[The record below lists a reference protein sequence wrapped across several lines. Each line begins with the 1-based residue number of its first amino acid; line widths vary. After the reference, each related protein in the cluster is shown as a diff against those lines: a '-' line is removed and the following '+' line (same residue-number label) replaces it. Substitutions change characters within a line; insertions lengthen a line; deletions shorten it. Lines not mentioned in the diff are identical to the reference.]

1 MLDLRAIMAREARAR
16 RARRL
21 LQLLGM
27 RSTTW
32 LLSLAVVLVP
42 LAAGAQPRPS
52 AISTS
57 NGDGLDTH
65 LFRPAL
71 DSRGLIS
78 LNGVDVLPAGRIS
91 VGLTMD
97 YGRGLLRVADVGQKS
112 TALVRDSFT
121 GTFAFD
127 YGIADRAVVGI
138 VAPALLMSGDPQPGT
153 AGWGPQALDAQSIG
167 HVALHGKLKL
177 TRAGSGLGVAVAA
190 QIGVPVSDASRDAGA
205 DPSLWYWPTM
215 IFEKR
220 FGAEEQLRLVANIGY
235 RGHSASTTTLALRD
249 GRVRDGSRVTYG
261 AGASLR
267 VAESLDVVVETYGSY
282 LTSDSDAAVR
292 PSNEALGG
300 LKVFVDRSSH
310 LLLAAGPRI
319 TSGFEAADFRAVLGF
334 VFEPPAY
341 DTDGDGV
348 PDGEDACPSTPG
360 VRSTD
365 PAKNGC
371 PLDTDDD
378 GIPDTE
384 DACPLVKG
392 PRTGNPRTN
401 GCPPLPDAPPPPPP
415 PPGDR
420 DQDGVPDVEDAC
432 PDHPGARH
440 PDPKRNGC
448 PDILIGPTTITV
460 FDKILF
466 KTGSAEILPES
477 NPILDKVAKA
487 LNEHPELVLVEV
499 AGHADERGSE
509 KLNLSLTQ
517 ARVDSVMVA
526 LVARNVERSRLR
538 ARGYGYY
545 CPREEGHDEEAWS
558 RNRRVEFVILK
569 TNQGPT
575 GAPMGCDVATAHG
588 VAPAP
593 VP

>member
-1 MLDLRAIMAREARAR
+1 M
-16 RARRL
+16 
-21 LQLLGM
+21 
-27 RSTTW
+27 
-32 LLSLAVVLVP
+32 
-42 LAAGAQPRPS
+42 
-52 AISTS
+52 
-57 NGDGLDTH
+57 
-65 LFRPAL
+65 
-71 DSRGLIS
+71 
-78 LNGVDVLPAGRIS
+78 
-91 VGLTMD
+91 
-97 YGRGLLRVADVGQKS
+97 K
-112 TALVRDSFT
+112 
-121 GTFAFD
+121 
-127 YGIADRAVVGI
+127 
-138 VAPALLMSGDPQPGT
+138 
-153 AGWGPQALDAQSIG
+153 
-167 HVALHGKLKL
+167 
-177 TRAGSGLGVAVAA
+177 
-190 QIGVPVSDASRDAGA
+190 
-205 DPSLWYWPTM
+205 

-220 FGAEEQLRLVANIGY
+220 FGAEEQLRVAVNVGY
-235 RGHSASTTTLALRD
+235 RGHAASTTTLALRD
-249 GRVRDGSRVTYG
+249 GELKDGSRVTYG

-267 VAESLDVVVETYGSY
+267 VADPLDLVVETYGTY
-282 LTSDSDAAVR
+282 LTSDSSAAVR

-300 LKVFVDRSSH
+300 LKVFVDKSSH
-310 LLLAAGPRI
+310 LLLAAGPRY

-334 VFEPPAY
+334 VFEPPAF
-341 DTDGDGV
+341 DSDGDGV

-360 VRSTD
+360 IRSSN

-371 PLDTDDD
+371 PLDSDDD

-392 PRTGNPRTN
+392 PRTDNPRTN
-401 GCPPLPDAPPPPPP
+401 GCPPLPDRPPPPPP

-432 PDHPGARH
+432 PDLPGARH
-440 PDPKRNGC
+440 PDPTRNGC
-448 PDILIGPTTITV
+448 PDIVIGPTGITV

-487 LNEHPELVLVEV
+487 LIEHPELVLIEV

-526 LVARNVERSRLR
+526 LIARGVERSRLR

-545 CPREEGHDEEAWS
+545 CPREEGHDEEAWGK
-558 RNRRVEFVILK
+558 NRRVEFVILK
-569 TNQGPT
+569 TKEGKT

-588 VAPAP
+588 VAPLP

>member
-1 MLDLRAIMAREARAR
+1 MEASGAH
-16 RARRL
+16 RL
-21 LQLLGM
+21 LHLRDM
-27 RSTTW
+27 CRRTVW
-32 LLSLAVVLVP
+32 LVSLALLLPP
-42 LAAGAQPRPS
+42 LAARAQARATAIPS
-52 AISTS
+52 A

-71 DSRGLIS
+71 DSRGLVS
-78 LNGVDVLPAGRIS
+78 VNGVDVLPAGRIS

-127 YGIADRAVVGI
+127 YGIADRAVVGLS
-138 VAPALLMSGDPQPGT
+138 APALLMSGDAQPGT

-167 HVALHGKLKL
+167 HVALHAKLKL
-177 TRAGSGLGVAVAA
+177 TRAGSGLGVAVAT
-190 QIGVPVSDASRDAGA
+190 QVGVPVSDAPRNAGA

-220 FGAEEQLRLVANIGY
+220 FGAEDQLRIAANVGY

-249 GRVRDGSRVTYG
+249 GVVRDGSRVTYG

-267 VAESLDVVVETYGSY
+267 VADALDVVVETYGSY
-282 LTSDSDAAVR
+282 LTSDSDAAVK

-300 LKVFVDRSSH
+300 LKVFVDKSSH
-310 LLLAAGPRI
+310 LLLAAGPRL
-319 TSGFEAADFRAVLGF
+319 TSGFEAADLRAVLGF

-341 DTDGDGV
+341 DSDGDGI
-348 PDGEDACPSTPG
+348 PDGEDACPTTPG
-360 VRSTD
+360 IRSSD

-378 GIPDTE
+378 GIPDAE

-401 GCPPLPDAPPPPPP
+401 GCPPIPDRPVTPPPPA
-415 PPGDR
+415 DR
-420 DQDGVPDVEDAC
+420 DIDGVPDAEDAC
-432 PDHPGARH
+432 PDHPGPRH
-440 PDPKRNGC
+440 PDPARNGC
-448 PDILIGPTTITV
+448 PDILIGDTIITV

-487 LNEHPELVLVEV
+487 LVDHPELVLIEV

-526 LVARNVERSRLR
+526 LVARSVDRTRLR
-538 ARGYGYY
+538 AKGYGYF
-545 CPREEGHDEEAWS
+545 CPRDEGHDEQAWS
-558 RNRRVEFVILK
+558 KNRRVEFVILK
-569 TNQGPT
+569 TTRGAT